1 VLQVISKEERRTVAY
16 HEAGHAVTG
25 WFLEHAEPLLKVS
38 IVPRG
43 TAALGFAQYLP
54 NENLLM
60 TKEQL
65 LDMTCMTLGGRAAEQ
80 VLLGKISTGAQN
92 DLEKVTKMTYAQ
104 VAVYGFSDKV
114 GLLSF
119 PPKED
124 GLEMARPYSNET
136 GEIIDQEVRDYVD
149 LAYRQTLA
157 LVTKHKAG
165 VEALALKLLEKE
177 VLHQEDLIAI
187 LGERP
192 FKHAELSNYDK
203 FKLGFQPSREDAA
216 RQGLEAQP
224 DDDGVA
230 PGTTSPPPPLPPGL
244 DGSSPAPALL

>member
-1 VLQVISKEERRTVAY
+1 
-16 HEAGHAVTG
+16 
-25 WFLEHAEPLLKVS
+25 
-38 IVPRG
+38 
-43 TAALGFAQYLP
+43 
-54 NENLLM
+54 
-60 TKEQL
+60 
-65 LDMTCMTLGGRAAEQ
+65 
-80 VLLGKISTGAQN
+80 
-92 DLEKVTKMTYAQ
+92 
-104 VAVYGFSDKV
+104 
-114 GLLSF
+114 
-119 PPKED
+119 
-124 GLEMARPYSNET
+124 
-136 GEIIDQEVRDYVD
+136 
-149 LAYRQTLA
+149 
-157 LVTKHKAG
+157 
-165 VEALALKLLEKE
+165 LKLLEKE